1 MLGGVYRGM
10 RSFQAEES
18 ISEVREVKVE
28 AIVMGSEKD
37 SSVKTGWIL
46 ERESGRGELTR
57 MKSAVMEETEEE
69 QVEDMLWSLRERVYW
84 REVEER
90 ENTGGWSFL

>member
-28 AIVMGSEKD
+28 AIVMESEED
-37 SSVKTGWIL
+37 SSVETGWIL